1 MTLSRRRCRGRGL
14 YTSINERVTDDDV
27 SVHVEMSVQRVDLMA
42 TEALSVQESPHS
54 RRKVASERSV
64 RR

>member
-1 MTLSRRRCRGRGL
+1 M

-42 TEALSVQESPHS
+42 TEADYLYKNLLTLDGRWPVSGQ
-54 RRKVASERSV
+54 
-64 RR
+64 

>member
-1 MTLSRRRCRGRGL
+1 VTLSRRRCRGRGL

-42 TEALSVQESPHS
+42 TEADYLYKNLLTLDGRWPVSGQ
-54 RRKVASERSV
+54 
-64 RR
+64 